1 MWTKLWPLLNC
12 LWRCWV
18 YRRKGLAPVYPQAF
32 GWGLPLRLLYKPWIL
47 IRRRTSQCHLTSYC
61 CLKSCVNFLM
71 SIMLKRF
78 WSIKKMMATWN
89 PLIPPRVFRICLWV
103 EWMENDSE
111 WSTNFTLDVLTYP
124 IASIL
129 AKVIAVGMVPKNLT
143 KFKIRIQWMA
153 EKVRLLTSI
162 WDL

>member
-1 MWTKLWPLLNC
+1 MTVTQLSMTMLGLQKKGSSTSLPSSLWLRPSTEAVVQAMKPDTSAYKQVSSNLILLSEKLCQFSNVHHVKTVLE
-12 LWRCWV
+12 
-18 YRRKGLAPVYPQAF
+18 Y
-32 GWGLPLRLLYKPWIL
+32 
-47 IRRRTSQCHLTSYC
+47 
-61 CLKSCVNFLM
+61 
-71 SIMLKRF
+71 
-78 WSIKKMMATWN
+78 KKMMATWN
-89 PLIPPRVFRICLWV
+89 SLIPPRVFRICLWV